1 MVYISS
7 RWLYESV
14 KESRLKYCTPGI
26 LLLLMPNG
34 NTNVVKH
41 HDTHNVVVT
50 NAVVNMIPVIDASA
64 T

>member
-1 MVYISS
+1 M
-7 RWLYESV
+7 SV